1 MREKGTF
8 VPHRILLVQND
19 PSDADAIHKALA
31 QSADVKFEIEWVK
44 RCSEAIDR
52 LAEENDPADGSRPG
66 ATQPGESP
74 RISAILV
81 DLFLPDSSGIETF
94 HRIFHA
100 APQIPIL
107 VLISPAQESVAK
119 TAVQFGAQDYLLKS
133 RIDSYLLPK
142 SIANMIE
149 RALNA
154 EALFEEKER
163 AQVTLNSI
171 GDAVMS
177 TDAAGRVTFL
187 NGVAE
192 RLTGWSLQEAAG
204 RAVHEVFHIIDAIS
218 REPVNNPMDT
228 AIAENKIV
236 GLTPNCMLVR
246 RDGVESAIEDSAAPI
261 HDRHGVVTGAVM
273 VFHDVSSA
281 RAMSQRMSHLAQ
293 HDSLT
298 ELPNRILLNDR
309 LQQGLAAAQRR
320 QQRLALLFLD
330 MDRFKTINDSM
341 GHAAGDRLLQSAA
354 QRLTSCVRASD
365 TVSRQGGDEFVVLL
379 SEVGEPQDAAVCAEK
394 ILAAFAEPHEVEHTA
409 LYVTFSIGI
418 VTYPEDGLDAAT
430 LLQNAD
436 LAMYQ
441 AKSHGRNCYQFFA
454 AGMNVAALQRQSV
467 ESALRQAIDREEFV
481 LHFQPKRD
489 LSTGAITSLE
499 SLLRWNDPARGM
511 VPPAQFMAVAE
522 ESGLIVPIGR
532 WVLREA
538 CRQGAAW
545 RDAGLS
551 PIFVAVNVSAVEL
564 RSKNF
569 IAGVRTILKETGFDP
584 KCLEIELTETYLMRD
599 PQSTA
604 TVLEALKMMG
614 VGIALDDFGTG
625 YSSLSYM
632 RRFPVDTL
640 KIDESFVR
648 NLISDSDD
656 AGIVVAVINMG
667 KSMHMRVVAEG
678 VETATQLAFLQEQ
691 GCPEGQG
698 YFLGRPAPA
707 QEIGLLLSATA
718 AVVAANAW
726 DHARRAN

>member
-1 MREKGTF
+1 

-19 PSDADAIHKALA
+19 ESDADAIHKALA
-31 QSADVKFEIEWVK
+31 ASADVKFEIEWV
-44 RCSEAIDR
+44 RLCSEGIDR
-52 LAEENDPADGSRPG
+52 LALENDTG
-66 ATQPGESP
+66 ATPK
-74 RISAILV
+74 IDALLV

-119 TAVQFGAQDYLLKS
+119 TAVQFGAQDYLLKN

-204 RAVHEVFHIIDAIS
+204 RAVHEVFHILDAIS
-218 REPVNNPMDT
+218 RQPVHNPMDT
-228 AIAENKIV
+228 AIAQNTTV

-379 SEVGEPQDAAVCAEK
+379 SEVGEAQDAAVCAEK

-545 RDAGLS
+545 RDEGLK
-551 PIFVAVNVSAVEL
+551 PVFVAVNVSAVEL

-569 IAGVRTILKETGFDP
+569 IAGVRTILEETGFDP

-604 TVLEALKMMG
+604 TVLEALKNMG

-707 QEIGLLLSATA
+707 EEIGLLLSATA

-726 DHARRAN
+726 DHARRAG